1 MQQPKKYISTS
12 FFFWWFIMT
21 QPSLNTVTI
30 TVNEEKI
37 ILTNPDPSLLLVDFI
52 RETLLLCGPKKP
64 CGEGGCGGCTIV
76 MEAPEDLQSSS
87 SPKFLSI
94 NSCLRRVIQCNNQH
108 FYTTEYFANM
118 ETNPSFENGGKFEN
132 IKEDIP
138 KTIAF
143 NNGSQCMFIL
153 YLDNSMYV
161 NFIFRWLL
169 YKWYGQ

>member
-21 QPSLNTVTI
+21 QPSPNTVTI

-87 SPKFLSI
+87 SSKFLSI

-118 ETNPSFENGGKFEN
+118 ESNPSFENGGKFEN

-143 NNGSQCMFIL
+143 NNGSQCMF
-153 YLDNSMYV
+153 
-161 NFIFRWLL
+161 FTIFVS
-169 YKWYGQ
+169 